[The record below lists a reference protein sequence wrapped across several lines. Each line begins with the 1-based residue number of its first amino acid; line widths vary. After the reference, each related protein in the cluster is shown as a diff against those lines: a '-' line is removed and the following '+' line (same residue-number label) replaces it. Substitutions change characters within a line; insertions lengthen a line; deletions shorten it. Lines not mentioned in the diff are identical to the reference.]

1 MNKKFLRNYGIKI
14 QSLSNNIHEYDF
26 EFNQD
31 LIDFYSDENELKDVS
46 GICNLNVSK
55 SDLMLEVLFK
65 IQGKTKLV
73 CDRTLKNF
81 TYSLNSE
88 KKILFKFGEEDDEIS
103 DEMVIIDRNKSILN
117 MAKYIYEFF
126 MLEIPIKRLH
136 PSVENEDNIDNFV
149 FTTKQKKEIDPRLD
163 PLNKLK

>member
-88 KKILFKFGEEDDEIS
+88 KKMQYLSTKTSWWKNSRAFRVYDTGGQVSSLVSLSKTD
-103 DEMVIIDRNKSILN
+103 
-117 MAKYIYEFF
+117 
-126 MLEIPIKRLH
+126 LH
-136 PSVENEDNIDNFV
+136 CF
-149 FTTKQKKEIDPRLD
+149 
-163 PLNKLK
+163 

>member
-103 DEMVIIDRNKSILN
+103 DEMVVIDRNKSILN
-117 MAKYIYEFF
+117 IAKYIYEFF

-149 FTTKQKKEIDPRLD
+149 FTTKQKKENDPRLD